1 MAFPRKLLIPGEQL
15 VLELRPHPVALAF
28 SALITFIVMAVG
40 IWLISAFDF
49 DWIVYAA
56 ILIALIAY
64 PLRHLVSWLT
74 SYFVVTSDRV
84 IQREGWISKRSIEI
98 PLEQINDIRF
108 EQGVFERVIGAGD
121 IHIRSAS
128 NDGPTTF
135 RDIRHPEEVQ
145 RTVYHQAELNN
156 QRMYHGGAATGAGL
170 SPGAPVPQ
178 GAGVPPPA
186 PVAAAPIRP
195 DGSAPHAPSTT
206 TELER
211 LADLRARGVLTEE
224 EFQAQKAKILGQG

>member
-1 MAFPRKLLIPGEQL
+1 MAFPRKLLVPGEQL
-15 VLELRPHPVALAF
+15 VLDLRPHPISLALAT
-28 SALITFIVMAVG
+28 LITLVAVGLG
-40 IWLISAFDF
+40 IWLIAAFNF
-49 DWIVYAA
+49 DLIVGVLVV
-56 ILIALIAY
+56 IVLVAY
-64 PLRHLVSWLT
+64 PVRQLVGWLT

-84 IQREGWISKRSIEI
+84 IQREGWIAKRSIEI

-108 EQGVFERVIGAGD
+108 EQRMFERVIGAGD

-135 RDIRHPEEVQ
+135 KDIRHPEEVQ
-145 RTVYHQAELNN
+145 KTIYHQAEMNN
-156 QRMYHGGAATGAGL
+156 QRMYQGRGTGGAGAAVVPPAT
-170 SPGAPVPQ
+170 APV
-178 GAGVPPPA
+178 
-186 PVAAAPIRP
+186 RP

-211 LADLRARGVLTEE
+211 LADLRARGVLTED

>member
-1 MAFPRKLLIPGEQL
+1 MAFPRKLLVPGEQL
-15 VLELRPHPVALAF
+15 VLDLRPHPVALAV
-28 SALITFIVMAVG
+28 AAVVTLIAIAIG
-40 IWLISAFDF
+40 AWLIATFNFDL
-49 DWIVYAA
+49 IVAA
-56 ILIALIAY
+56 LVLIALVAY
-64 PLRHLVSWLT
+64 PLRKLIAWLT

-84 IQREGWISKRSIEI
+84 IQREGWIAKRSIEI

-108 EQGVFERVIGAGD
+108 EQGVFERIIGAGD

-135 RDIRHPEEVQ
+135 RDIRHPEDVQ
-145 RTVYHQAELNN
+145 KTIYHQAELNN
-156 QRMYHGGAATGAGL
+156 QRMYQGRGTAAST
-170 SPGAPVPQ
+170 
-178 GAGVPPPA
+178 PPA
-186 PVAAAPIRP
+186 PAAPAAPAVAPSRP

-224 EFQAQKAKILGQG
+224 EFQAQKAKILGQA

>member
-1 MAFPRKLLIPGEQL
+1 MPFPRKLLVPGEEL
-15 VLELRPHPVALAF
+15 VLDLRPHPVALAV
-28 SALITFIVMAVG
+28 AAAVAMVVVGVG
-40 IWLISAFDF
+40 IWLIAAFNF
-49 DWIVYAA
+49 DLIVA
-56 ILIALIAY
+56 IVVVVVLIAY
-64 PLRHLVSWLT
+64 PIRRLVAWLT

-84 IQREGWISKRSIEI
+84 IQREGFIAKRSIEI

-108 EQGVFERVIGAGD
+108 EQGMVERMIGAGD

-135 RDIRHPEEVQ
+135 MDIRHPEEVQ
-145 RTVYHQAELNN
+145 KTIYHQAEMNN
-156 QRMYHGGAATGAGL
+156 QRMYQGMGTMGAG
-170 SPGAPVPQ
+170 AR
-178 GAGVPPPA
+178 AGTGMSAPPA
-186 PVAAAPIRP
+186 PAAPGRP
-195 DGSAPHAPSTT
+195 DSAAPNAPSTT

>member
-1 MAFPRKLLIPGEQL
+1 MAFPRKLLVPGEQL
-15 VLELRPHPVALAF
+15 VLDLRPHPVALALG
-28 SALITFIVMAVG
+28 ALVTLITVAVG
-40 IWLISAFDF
+40 IWLMMEFNFDL
-49 DWIVYAA
+49 IVLA
-56 ILIALIAY
+56 LIAIVLIAY
-64 PLRHLVSWLT
+64 PVRRLVGWLT

-84 IQREGWISKRSIEI
+84 IQREGWIAKRSIEI

-108 EQGVFERVIGAGD
+108 EQRMFERMIGAGD

-145 RTVYHQAELNN
+145 KTIYHQAELNN
-156 QRMYHGGAATGAGL
+156 QRMYQGRGTAGA
-170 SPGAPVPQ
+170 GAPV
-178 GAGVPPPA
+178 APA
-186 PVAAAPIRP
+186 AAAAAPAAPVRP
-195 DGSAPHAPSTT
+195 DGSAPQAPSTT